1 MKNIMVRAW
10 EIAKEAVVK
19 FGGNVKEFFAQALS
33 IAWAETKEIAS
44 DFGLITQVK
53 GSSIYVVVDDIDGL
67 EVYSGYAA
75 NIEASF
81 HTGTN
86 GQTGKKGRLYNR
98 ESFRDALTFV
108 HNSVTRTLKIKEGVA
123 TWL

>member
-1 MKNIMVRAW
+1 MKNVMVRAW
-10 EIAKEAVVK
+10 EIAKGAVTR
-19 FGGNVKEFFAQALS
+19 FGGKVKEYLAQSLAM
-33 IAWAETKEIAS
+33 AWSETKEVAA

-53 GSSIYVVVDDIDGL
+53 DRSIYVVVDDIVGL

-108 HNSVTRTLKIKEGVA
+108 HNGVTRTLKIKEGVA